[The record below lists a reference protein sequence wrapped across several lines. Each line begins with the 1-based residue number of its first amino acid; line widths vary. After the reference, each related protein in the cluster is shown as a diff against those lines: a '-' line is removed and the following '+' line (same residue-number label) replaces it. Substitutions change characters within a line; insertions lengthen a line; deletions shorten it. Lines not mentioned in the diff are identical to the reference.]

1 MKYNRK
7 DNDGHKF
14 NVPKDKLDR
23 FDALLED
30 YLQAKRFSP
39 EYYDLETA
47 FCNEFAE
54 YMVG

>member
-47 FCNEFAE
+47 FCNEFTD